1 MFFCKADI
9 KNQKLAA
16 FTITEI
22 IVVLAISTIVA
33 GLAFSVINVVQR
45 NKLNIEKN
53 YARSEQIK
61 QLNVALQMDFNTHTQ
76 ITWKPTEEVL
86 EFTSPIASNNYYFT
100 KDSIYN
106 NVQTFKVSATD
117 KKIFFKGEA
126 IKEGFVD
133 AVKLTFGQQTCFV
146 YKTNDPT
153 IYF

>member
-1 MFFCKADI
+1 MYFSKAHI
-9 KNQKLAA
+9 KTQKLAA

-45 NKLNIEKN
+45 NKTNIEKN

-61 QLNVALQMDFNTHTQ
+61 QLNVALQIDFNTHTQ
-76 ITWKPTEEVL
+76 ATWNPTKEVL
-86 EFTSPIASNNYYFT
+86 EFSSPLTSNSYHFS

-106 NVQTFKVSATD
+106 NIQTFRVSNTD
-117 KKIFFKGEA
+117 KKMFLKGDV
-126 IKEGFVD
+126 IKEGTMD
-133 AVKLTFGQQTCFV
+133 AIKLTFGQQTCFV
-146 YKTNDPT
+146 FKTNDAT